1 VKVKNWAKLTQRFE
15 ATWKVEGAV
24 DPSLFIRGANTF
36 DIAGES
42 HKEYKLN
49 FLALRAGIYK
59 FSVNFKEKTSG
70 EYIFYNFAIT
80 VEESK
85 DIEKFVMESCVR
97 ESTSHPIVI
106 ENPTN
111 EDIKITKS

>member
-1 VKVKNWAKLTQRFE
+1 MKVKNWAKLTQRFE

-24 DPSLFIRGANTF
+24 DNTF